1 MDYESL
7 NNEFK
12 KENGTKILF
21 KLAQLLV
28 AVFLFALMYYL
39 MWRMDKL
46 MVAMTQNTFMMCNM
60 TKTMTMQEAECINI

>member
-1 MDYESL
+1 MDINLIEHK
-7 NNEFK
+7 NEDKFK
-12 KENGTKILF
+12 NLLCKI
-21 KLAQLLV
+21 AQVILG
-28 AVFLFALMYYL
+28 VFLFALMYYL